1 MLHHRGKTLALLLC
15 LFLCFQPMQAAAAT
29 DEKNETTA
37 ETGNT
42 GDTGDTEET
51 GGTAET
57 DNTEETGD
65 TGDTGSEDEPST
77 PTPTPVWTNKTVH
90 TTLYSKT
97 RLILSWKPAE
107 YAVKYNV
114 YYYYDGEYLLLDTV
128 KKTTFTDK
136 DIAMGYTHRYK
147 IQPVNADG
155 KTGKSITVKVTPRTI
170 VKIKSQK
177 YSYSTMKDDC
187 KELEKLYFDYCR
199 VSSIGSTLRGRSL
212 YDVCIGNPRAKR
224 SLLVIC
230 TLHAREYACSVLAM
244 RQIEYYL
251 QNYNKKIGG
260 VRPSDALKNLQI
272 HYIVMANPDGVMIS
286 QTRHPRWKA
295 NARGVDLN
303 RNYPYRFRKSG
314 RSGAEGFTGC
324 KAGSERETK
333 AIMKLISSL
342 KSRGSLKAV
351 INYHAMG
358 QIVFGDY
365 DGKDKKIRQETNALY
380 WMARNLT
387 GYKSAASYGGSGRG
401 NLREY
406 LLYVQKIPNITL
418 EIGHTWAPCAYV
430 EYNSIFHKNKMVV
443 LKAANYYRK

>member
-15 LFLCFQPMQAAAAT
+15 LFLSLQPIQAFAAT
-29 DEKNETTA
+29 DENNEQTTTTDENGA
-37 ETGNT
+37 
-42 GDTGDTEET
+42 TEDP
-51 GGTAET
+51 GS
-57 DNTEETGD
+57 TED
-65 TGDTGSEDEPST
+65 PNQQDEPST
-77 PTPTPVWTNKTVH
+77 STSTPAPTPVWTNKTVH
-90 TTLYSKT
+90 TTLYSK
-97 RLILSWKPAE
+97 RKLILSWTAAKN
-107 YAVKYNV
+107 AVKYNIYFDNGGFV
-114 YYYYDGEYLLLDTV
+114 LWDTV
-128 KKTTFTDK
+128 EGTTFTDK

-170 VKIKSQK
+170 VKVKSQK

-199 VSSIGSTLRGRSL
+199 VSSIGTTLRGRNL
-212 YDVCIGNPRAKR
+212 FDVCIGNPKANR

-272 HYIVMANPDGVMIS
+272 HYIVMANPDGVTIS

-303 RNYPYRFRKSG
+303 RNYPYHFKKKG
-314 RSGAEGFTGC
+314 RPGAEGFSGY
-324 KAGSERETK
+324 KAGSEKETK
-333 AIMKLISSL
+333 AIMNLVSSL
-342 KSRGSLKAV
+342 KKKGSLKAV

-365 DGKDKKIRQETNALY
+365 DGKDKKIKKETTYLY

-387 GYKSAASYGGSGRG
+387 RYKSAASYGGSGEG

-406 LLYVQKIPNITL
+406 LLYGQKIPNITL
-418 EIGHTWAPCAYV
+418 EVGKTWAPCAYW
-430 EYNSIFHKNKMVV
+430 EYARIFRQNKMVV
-443 LKAANYYRK
+443 LKAANYYR